1 MKKDYVLLCLMQA
14 YRKFCLYSL
23 VFALSFCGFSTMVFA
38 QPAFSRGE
46 QRLPIT
52 YEVAMQRA
60 KAALMAEGYVN
71 LNEGGAF
78 ISGYK
83 DNNTAIIMCNV
94 APDAT
99 TWINIVV
106 ASIAND
112 ASIPGAERV
121 KLQNRMN
128 QSNAV
133 SGILFGEW
141 NIKCCNDD
149 LGWTLYITNQ
159 EGTNFSG
166 YFSDVAGGGNV
177 AGVVTGNTIKFTRS
191 GGWGKQQ
198 WTAQLVNEGGGLRMI
213 NGIWAGDYLDRYPG
227 RNNWHA
233 EKK

>member
-1 MKKDYVLLCLMQA
+1 MQV
-14 YRKFCLYSL
+14 YRKFCLHSL
-23 VFALSFCGFSTMVFA
+23 VFALSFCGFSTNVSA
-38 QPAFSRGE
+38 QPAYSRGE

-60 KAALMAEGYVN
+60 RAALIAEGFVN

-78 ISGYK
+78 ISGFK
-83 DNNTAIIMCNV
+83 DIHTAVIMCNV

-112 ASIPGAERV
+112 AGIPGAERV

-128 QSNAV
+128 QGNAV
-133 SGILFGEW
+133 SGSLLGQW
-141 NIKCCNDD
+141 NLKCCNDYHI
-149 LGWTLYITNQ
+149 WTLHITSQ
-159 EGTNFSG
+159 DGTNFSG
-166 YFSDVAGGGNV
+166 SFSGGAGDGAVNGQV
-177 AGVVTGNTIKFTRS
+177 RGNTIEFVRS

-198 WTAQLVNEGGGLRMI
+198 WSGQLVNDGGGLRMI
-213 NGIWAGDYLDRYPG
+213 NGVWTGDYLANYPG

-233 EKK
+233 EKKN

>member
-23 VFALSFCGFSTMVFA
+23 VFAMGFCGFSTMVSA
-38 QPAFSRGE
+38 QPAYSRGE

-60 KAALMAEGYVN
+60 KGALLAEGYVN

-78 ISGYK
+78 ISGFK

-112 ASIPGAERV
+112 AGIPGAERV
-121 KLQNRMN
+121 KLQKRMDQN
-128 QSNAV
+128 YVTGNLV
-133 SGILFGEW
+133 GLW
-141 NIKCCNDD
+141 NIKCCNDE
-149 LGWTLYITNQ
+149 LGWTLHITNHD
-159 EGTNFSG
+159 GNNFSG
-166 YFSDVAGGGNV
+166 SFSGGAGDGAVNGQV
-177 AGVVTGNTIKFTRS
+177 RGNTIEFVRS

-198 WTAQLVNEGGGLRMI
+198 WSAQLVNDGGGLRMI
-213 NGIWAGDYLDRYPG
+213 NGVWTGDYLDRYPG